1 MMRLSR
7 NGKILAVLLLVFVF
21 CDFLLSPLGF
31 ETRGSAIL
39 GNPASAPWLGLLF
52 GGLILNILA
61 LILVGFKPRVA
72 SILTIIGSVGYI
84 ILAFADQLGLVTSVK
99 TPPLITDVE
108 VVTVIVLAAVI
119 YFASKV
125 YSEGS
130 RSSI

>member
-1 MMRLSR
+1 MRLSR

-61 LILVGFKPRVA
+61 LILLGFKSRVA
-72 SILTIIGSVGYI
+72 SVLTIIGSVGYI
-84 ILAFADQLGLVTSVK
+84 VLAFADQLELVTSVK

-108 VVTVIVLAAVI
+108 VVTVVVLAAVI

>member
-1 MMRLSR
+1 MRLSR
-7 NGKILAVLLLVFVF
+7 NGKILAILLLVFVF

-39 GNPASAPWLGLLF
+39 GNPSSAPWLGLLF

-61 LILVGFKPRVA
+61 LILVGFRPRVA
-72 SILTIIGSVGYI
+72 SVLTIIGSVGYI
-84 ILAFADQLGLVTSVK
+84 ILAIADQLGLVTPLK

-108 VVTVIVLAAVI
+108 VVTVIVLLAVI
-119 YFASKV
+119 YFASTV

-130 RSSI
+130 RIS

>member
-1 MMRLSR
+1 MRLSR
-7 NGKILAVLLLVFVF
+7 HGKILAVLLLVFVF

-72 SILTIIGSVGYI
+72 AILTIIGSVGYI

-130 RSSI
+130 RGSI